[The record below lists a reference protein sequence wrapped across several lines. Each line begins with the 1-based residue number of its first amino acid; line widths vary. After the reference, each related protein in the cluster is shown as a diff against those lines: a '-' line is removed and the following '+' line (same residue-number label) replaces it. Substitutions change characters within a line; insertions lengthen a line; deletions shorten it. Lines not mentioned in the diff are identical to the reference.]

1 MNKSRYSHGK
11 PSLHLIKEKQHCE
24 QYDTI
29 KLCLNAWLDEE
40 LIRDIDPITMDRG
53 TYQTGQA
60 ARCTRPIIC

>member
-1 MNKSRYSHGK
+1 
-11 PSLHLIKEKQHCE
+11 
-24 QYDTI
+24 
-29 KLCLNAWLDEE
+29 LNAWLDEE